1 MGCEPPVPLSR
12 NTLSFHEA
20 RKVARN
26 LRVGW
31 VCTRVKLANDSASF
45 RSRVGITPRRAG
57 RRAHLSSS
65 KGQTRREAG
74 AQSHGPAVHPTI
86 RAVGRLVA
94 EGRAGENLSIP
105 GATGNRRIVAP
116 NSPVHPGV
124 AGARSAISHSRP
136 HAFSLY
142 LQCLWRHADACS
154 QWRLRVWSNRFAAPV
169 AATPNASFA
178 AGRSS
183 IRTNPVR
190 AVGCRSPAPPVRAPV
205 LFRPKTANRAPA

>member
-1 MGCEPPVPLSR
+1 MASVPRGLSSR
-12 NTLSFHEA
+12 NTLLSDEA

-31 VCTRVKLANDSASF
+31 ACTRVKLANDSASF

-116 NSPVHPGV
+116 NSPVQSGV
-124 AGARSAISHSRP
+124 AGARSAILVSIMSAP
-136 HAFSLY
+136 PG
-142 LQCLWRHADACS
+142 CS
-154 QWRLRVWSNRFAAPV
+154 IV
-169 AATPNASFA
+169 AATMLVATRDCVFASGVIC
-178 AGRSS
+178 GRSGPLPVS
-183 IRTNPVR
+183 RQSRVQALWWGEVLSLRTR
-190 AVGCRSPAPPVRAPV
+190 PARMDALLLPV
-205 LFRPKTANRAPA
+205 LRRHGYPAR